1 MFSTWTFLSNHAHV
15 LVLLCREPDL
25 RMRDIAGRV
34 RITERAVQRIVH
46 DLVEEGYLHVRK
58 EGRRNHY
65 DINYAAHLRH
75 PLEEGVTIRQ
85 FLAGLE
91 RVGSRPE
98 EEEAFEV
105 AESRSVR

>member
-25 RMRDIAGRV
+25 RMRDIASRV

-46 DLVEEGYLHVRK
+46 DLVEGNYVRVRK

-65 DINYAAHLRH
+65 DINFDAHLRH
-75 PLEEGVTIRQ
+75 PLEAGVTIRQ
-85 FLAGLE
+85 FLEGFGDLRNEPLE
-91 RVGSRPE
+91 SDAPE
-98 EEEAFEV
+98 ASTN
-105 AESRSVR
+105 AARG